1 MDDLISRFLLHMR
14 DERNMSA
21 NTTAAYRTDLEQFA
35 QFLAERGISAVEQ
48 IDDSVLMDFLLTLR
62 ERNYANSTVAR
73 RLAAAKSFFAYL
85 LEIGAIPSDP
95 TRDLDSPRVDRFP
108 PRAISQQQ
116 VDALLEMPLRSRSPE
131 GMRDRAMLE
140 LLYATGLRVS
150 ELVALNLDDVDLVQG
165 TVRCRG
171 RNGRERVLP
180 LNPSAVTAI
189 EEYLDNARSALDRA
203 VSDNGYPLFLN
214 HRGQRLTRQG
224 FWLILKGYAEK
235 VGLSELT
242 PHMLRHSF
250 ATHQLHSGVDLREL
264 QERLGHASLS
274 TTQIYAQVAQPR
286 NDAFGT
292 DAASID

>member
-14 DERNMSA
+14 DERSMSA

-35 QFLAERGISAVEQ
+35 QFLSERGISEVAQ

-73 RLAAAKSFFAYL
+73 RLAAAKSFFAFL
-85 LEIGAIPSDP
+85 FESGLIPTDP
-95 TRDLDSPRVDRFP
+95 TRELDSPRVDRFP

-116 VDALLEMPLRSRSPE
+116 VDALLEMPLRVRSPE
-131 GMRDRAMLE
+131 GMRDKAMLE

-150 ELVALNLDDVDLVQG
+150 ELVALTIDDVSLPDG
-165 TVRCRG
+165 SVRCRG
-171 RNGRERVLP
+171 RNGRERNLP
-180 LNPSAVTAI
+180 LNPSAVTAL
-189 EEYLDNARSALDRA
+189 EEYLDNARNTLDRGLN
-203 VSDNGYPLFLN
+203 DNGQPLFLN

-250 ATHQLHSGVDLREL
+250 AAHQLNSGVDLREL

-286 NDAFGT
+286 
-292 DAASID
+292 AAQLSAEPLRAD